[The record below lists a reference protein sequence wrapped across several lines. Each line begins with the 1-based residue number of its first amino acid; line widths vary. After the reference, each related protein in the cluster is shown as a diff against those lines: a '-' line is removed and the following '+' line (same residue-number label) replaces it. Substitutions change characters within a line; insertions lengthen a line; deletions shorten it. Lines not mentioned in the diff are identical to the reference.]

1 MPYTNAVSHWF
12 DRHRGLAISVM
23 MLGMGVGAI
32 VIPSVSQ
39 RLVATLGWRH
49 AYTVFGFAVLLIPV
63 PTRKFI
69 RAKPIALSPT
79 LTTGPQFFG
88 KLLILRPRLQ
98 KVFTTVSPPYATVSA
113 RWATILGDGW
123 DGNCRCN
130 WWSSIW

>member
-1 MPYTNAVSHWF
+1 MPYTNVVSHWF

-39 RLVATLGWRH
+39 RLVAILGWRL

-69 RAKPIALSPT
+69 RAKPIAL
-79 LTTGPQFFG
+79 
-88 KLLILRPRLQ
+88 R
-98 KVFTTVSPPYATVSA
+98 ATNGRA
-113 RWATILGDGW
+113 
-123 DGNCRCN
+123 CRR
-130 WWSSIW
+130 